1 MTKSITFKV
10 QPGGVLRGETRVPGD
25 KSISHRSIMLGSL
38 AEGVTQ
44 VKGFLQAEDA
54 LATLQAFRDMG
65 VKIDGPDG
73 GCVTIYGVG
82 KHGLKAP
89 QKPLDLG
96 NSGTSMRLLSGLLA
110 GQAFNSVLVGDK
122 SLSGRPMKRVT
133 EPLGMM
139 GADIITTEKGTAP
152 LEITGKAGQLKA
164 IDYVM
169 PMASAQV
176 KSCLLLA
183 GMYAQGETSV
193 SEPAPTRDHT
203 ERMLS
208 GFGYPVSREGNKISI
223 NADGKLTACEIDV
236 PSDIS
241 SAAFFL
247 VGASIAPGSDI
258 ILRHVGINPTRTGVI
273 DILKLMGAKIEV
285 VNERIVGGEP
295 VADLHVVSSQLK
307 GIDIPEHLVPL
318 AIDEFPVLFVA
329 AACAEGQTK
338 LSGAEELRVKESD
351 RIQVMAD
358 GLKILGVDAK
368 PTPDG
373 MVIHGGKPIGGG
385 TVESHGDHR
394 IAMAFSIAGLRASAS
409 ITILDCANVNTSFPE
424 FKDLAC
430 QLGLALTC
438 EENTVA

>member
-1 MTKSITFKV
+1 MSKSITFKV
-10 QPGGVLRGETRVPGD
+10 NPGGSLKGEARVPGD

-38 AEGVTQ
+38 AEGVTH
-44 VKGFLQAEDA
+44 VKGFLEAEDA

-65 VKIDGPDG
+65 VRIEGPVNG
-73 GCVTIYGVG
+73 ELTIYGVG

-89 QKPLDLG
+89 EKELYLG

-110 GQAFNSVLVGDK
+110 GQPFDAVLTGDK

-133 EPLGMM
+133 DPLRTM
-139 GADIITTEKGTAP
+139 GAEIKTTEKGTAP
-152 LEITGKAGQLKA
+152 LHITGKAGQLKG
-164 IDYVM
+164 IDYTM

-183 GMYAQGETSV
+183 GMYAQGDTSV
-193 SEPAPTRDHT
+193 TEPAPTRDHT
-203 ERMLS
+203 ERMLT
-208 GFGYPVSREGNKISI
+208 GFNYPVKKEGNKVTI

-247 VGASIAPGSDI
+247 VGASIAPGSD
-258 ILRHVGINPTRTGVI
+258 LLLKHVGINPTRTGVI
-273 DILKLMGAKIEV
+273 DILKLMGANIEV
-285 VNERIVGGEP
+285 LNERVVGGEP
-295 VADLHVVSSQLK
+295 VADLHVKHSRLK
-307 GIDIPEHLVPL
+307 GIDIPEELVPL

-329 AACAEGQTK
+329 AACAEGQTR
-338 LSGAEELRVKESD
+338 LTGAEELRVKESD

-358 GLKILGVDAK
+358 GLKILGVDAE

-373 MVIHGGKPIGGG
+373 MVIRGGKPIGGG

-394 IAMAFSIAGLRASAS
+394 IAMAFSIAGLRANAP
-409 ITILDCANVNTSFPE
+409 ITILDCLNVNTSFPE
-424 FKDLAC
+424 FKDLVKR
-430 QLGLALTC
+430 LGLDISVSEA
-438 EENTVA
+438 